1 MGTGLLLSATL
12 DKGHWI
18 YFIFLGILIFC
29 AHLFSAFFSRK
40 RVPDVLFLV
49 LIGIVLGPVLGWLTP
64 DMLGGMGALFAS
76 VTLVFILVDSGIDMH
91 LDDLRRYWVGVVQVM
106 FYSFLLSMTIAAVTA
121 HFIAN
126 TEWMSSFL
134 LGSMVAGTGASIVI
148 PMVRQMKVSD
158 KTKTVLTLESAIS
171 AVLCIVVALAIMEGM
186 KMGQIRFE
194 KIIGNV
200 LASFF
205 MAVILGVLGGMI
217 WSGVLQRVR
226 RLQNSMF
233 LTPAFVFVIY
243 GITEALGYSG
253 AIAALAFG
261 IVLGNASYFEF
272 SFMRKILRKR
282 RPQMQSLEEKE
293 KSFFKEIVFILKTF
307 FFVYIGISIP
317 FTDTMALLYGVV
329 IAAAI
334 FVGRFILV
342 AIVGRKNTKTDR
354 QIVSIMIPKGL
365 ASAVLASMPR
375 QVNLAA
381 GYEVV
386 PNAERIECMVYSII
400 FFSIVIC
407 SLLVLL
413 SRKRIIDEEFKP
425 EQMEEVYDYE

>member
-121 HFIAN
+121 HFIAD

-158 KTKTVLTLESAIS
+158 KTRTVLTLESAIS

-194 KIIGNV
+194 KIMGNV

-205 MAVILGVLGGMI
+205 MAVILGVLGGMV

-282 RPQMQSLEEKE
+282 GPQMQSLEEKE

-334 FVGRFILV
+334 FIGRFILV

-386 PNAERIECMVYSII
+386 PNAERIECMVYSIS

>member
-1 MGTGLLLSATL
+1 MTRVFYDVT
-12 DKGHWI
+12 
-18 YFIFLGILIFC
+18 FLAAL
-29 AHLFSAFFSRK
+29 AL
-40 RVPDVLFLV
+40 
-49 LIGIVLGPVLGWLTP
+49 
-64 DMLGGMGALFAS
+64 MLGYVCMWHKHS
-76 VTLVFILVDSGIDMH
+76 DVHVTLVFILVDSGIDMH

-121 HFIAN
+121 HFIAD

-158 KTKTVLTLESAIS
+158 KTRTVLTLESAIS

-194 KIIGNV
+194 KIMGNV

-205 MAVILGVLGGMI
+205 MAVILGVLGGMV

>member
-106 FYSFLLSMTIAAVTA
+106 FYSFLLSMTIAAITA
-121 HFIAN
+121 HFIAD

-194 KIIGNV
+194 KIMGNV

-205 MAVILGVLGGMI
+205 MAVILGVLGGMV

>member
-12 DKGHWI
+12 NKGLWV

-106 FYSFLLSMTIAAVTA
+106 FYSFLISMTIAAVTA
-121 HFIAN
+121 HYIAG

-158 KTKTVLTLESAIS
+158 KTRTVLTLESAIS
-171 AVLCIVVALAIMEGM
+171 AVLCIVVALAIIEGM

-282 RPQMQSLEEKE
+282 VPRMQSLEDNE

-317 FTDTMALLYGVV
+317 FTDTMALLYGFV

-342 AIVGRKNTKTDR
+342 ALVGRKNTKIDR

-381 GYEVV
+381 GYDVV

-413 SRKRIIDEEFKP
+413 SRKQIIDEEFKP

>member
-121 HFIAN
+121 HFIAD

-158 KTKTVLTLESAIS
+158 KTRTVLTLESAIS

-194 KIIGNV
+194 KIMGNV

-334 FVGRFILV
+334 FIGRFILV

-386 PNAERIECMVYSII
+386 PNVERIECMVYSII

>member
-12 DKGHWI
+12 DKGHCI

-121 HFIAN
+121 HFIAD

-158 KTKTVLTLESAIS
+158 KTRTVLTLESAIS

-194 KIIGNV
+194 KIMGNV

-205 MAVILGVLGGMI
+205 MAVILGVLGGMV

-386 PNAERIECMVYSII
+386 PNAERVECMVYSII